1 MCEFWC
7 QCEEEEEVFCVSS
20 VCGSGSR
27 QDEKLGL
34 DRGIEALIGPHGM
47 VFFLKS
53 PTCLLHVCSG
63 ARGDGDGSPPSAT
76 GSDPRSPIAGRL
88 FKLSARFDRDLVRI
102 LLLMWLPIRE
112 AALETTLQLI
122 SSQLTWTWTLFFV
135 FQVDTAPGT
144 ALRFLEMPSLM
155 PETVG
160 SMLSSVCASPIL
172 IG

>member
-1 MCEFWC
+1 MGMAARLLL
-7 QCEEEEEVFCVSS
+7 QV
-20 VCGSGSR
+20 R
-27 QDEKLGL
+27 I
-34 DRGIEALIGPHGM
+34 RG
-47 VFFLKS
+47 
-53 PTCLLHVCSG
+53 
-63 ARGDGDGSPPSAT
+63 R
-76 GSDPRSPIAGRL
+76 RSPVGSSNSLQVADG
-88 FKLSARFDRDLVRI
+88 RFDRDLVRI